1 MKLRLRGNSIR
12 LRLTRSEVERLA
24 ASGEVR
30 ESIDLGEAIGF
41 IYEIRASDIAAD
53 LAATFAD
60 ACLCVQISSEKANE
74 LANSDLISV
83 EAERE
88 IGGGRLV
95 RIVVE
100 KDFACLKERANGDDA
115 DTFPNPFYENKC

>member
-30 ESIDLGEAIGF
+30 ESVDLGEPSGF
-41 IYEIRASDIAAD
+41 SYEIKTSETEGD
-53 LAATFAD
+53 LDATFAD
-60 ACLCVQISSEKANE
+60 DRLSVLISSDSANE
-74 LANSDLISV
+74 LANSDLIGV

-88 IGGGRLV
+88 LGGGRLL